1 MMHVKKGTI
10 LMNEKSFLS
19 VEKKE
24 VPQDAAYEAF
34 SFRFLRAFTSKPYLS
49 IVREYSKPF
58 FICTS

>member
-1 MMHVKKGTI
+1 
-10 LMNEKSFLS
+10 MNEKSFLS

-24 VPQDAAYEAF
+24 VPQDAAYGAF
-34 SFRFLRAFTSKPYLS
+34 SFRFLRAFASKPYLS